1 MQGGPCFSS
10 APEVLPGSGIFVGAP
25 GGERTRLYKGTNYKL
40 GAQGYVNKKRKM
52 KSVVTL
58 HCVRFEPLQDTI
70 PAKAI

>member
-1 MQGGPCFSS
+1 M
-10 APEVLPGSGIFVGAP
+10 GAP